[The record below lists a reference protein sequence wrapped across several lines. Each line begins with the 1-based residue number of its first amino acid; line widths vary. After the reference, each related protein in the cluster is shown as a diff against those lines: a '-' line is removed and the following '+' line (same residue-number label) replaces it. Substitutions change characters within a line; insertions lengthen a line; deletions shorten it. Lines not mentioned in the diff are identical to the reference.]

1 MKACVFIGPT
11 LALEDA
17 SAALDAIYLP
27 PVQQGDVYR
36 ATMRHHP
43 RAIGIIDGYFEHVP
57 SVWHKEILWAMAE
70 GTHVFGSASMGA
82 LRAAELAAFGMRGV
96 GKIFE
101 AYRTGVFE
109 PYEDEVFEDED
120 EVAIVH
126 APVGVAYLAASEAMV
141 NIRSTLAAA
150 ARAGII
156 SADTRNRL
164 VQTAKQLFYPE
175 RSWEA
180 ILISG
185 TRGLPGCE
193 IESLRRW
200 LPGGHINQKRDDA
213 LAMLTTMREFLASDP
228 APARATFAF
237 QRSEMWQRAIA
248 DFEAAGDGDA
258 SRDAERE
265 ALFDELRLA
274 GIYAEA
280 RRAGVLRWA
289 GLRGCA
295 HEDLAVCAEDRQSAE
310 SAFRDRFDISRRLDI
325 DRWLAENDL
334 DDAGRAGLIADEA
347 RLRHLDRLLGPLA
360 APYIVAHLQAT
371 GQYPHY
377 AARAKAKAETL
388 ARIGGDSKPDE
399 ATRFGL
405 ALWYFEQRLGS
416 NLPDDLQEYAANMG
430 FVDMDGFYRA
440 LSREYRYLTAGV
452 GEKPS
457 GIWTATSASCEG

>member
-1 MKACVFIGPT
+1 MT
-11 LALEDA
+11 
-17 SAALDAIYLP
+17 LDATYFP

-36 ATMRHHP
+36 ATVRYHP
-43 RAIGIIDGYFEHVP
+43 LAIGIIDGYFEHVP

-101 AYRTGVFE
+101 AYRAGIFE

-120 EVAIVH
+120 EVAIIH
-126 APVGVAYLAASEAMV
+126 APGGATYRAASEAMV

-150 ARAGII
+150 AGAGII
-156 SADTRNRL
+156 TADTRNRL
-164 VQTAKQLFYPE
+164 VQFAKQLIYPE

-180 ILISG
+180 ILTSG

-213 LAMLTTMREFLASDP
+213 LAMLAAMREFLAADP
-228 APARATFAF
+228 APARVTFVF
-237 QRSEMWQRAIA
+237 QRSEMWERAVA
-248 DFEAAGDGDA
+248 DFEGAGEQGA
-258 SRDAERE
+258 SGDAERE

-274 GIYAEA
+274 GTYAEA

-295 HEDLAVCAEDRQSAE
+295 RDGLAVSTEDRQSAE
-310 SAFRDRFDISRRLDI
+310 LAFRDRFGISRRLDI

-334 DDAGRAGLIADEA
+334 DDAGRADLIADEA
-347 RLRHLDRLLGPLA
+347 RLRHLDRLLGSLA
-360 APYIVAHLQAT
+360 APHIVAHLQVT

-377 AARAKAKAETL
+377 GARAKAKAETL
-388 ARIGGDSKPDE
+388 ARAGGDCKLDE

-405 ALWYFEQRLGS
+405 TLWYFERRLGGS
-416 NLPDDLQEYAANMG
+416 MPDDLQEYAARMG
-430 FVDMDGFYRA
+430 FSDMDAFYRA
-440 LSREYRYLTAGV
+440 LLREYRYLTAGSEREP
-452 GEKPS
+452 GRI
-457 GIWTATSASCEG
+457 GTSVSAPFGG

>member
-11 LALEDA
+11 LSPEDA
-17 SAALDAIYLP
+17 SATLDAIYLP

-82 LRAAELAAFGMRGV
+82 LRAAELAVFGMRGV

-120 EVAIVH
+120 EVAVIH
-126 APVGVAYLAASEAMV
+126 AQGGATYRAASEAMV
-141 NIRSTLAAA
+141 NIRSTLTAAA
-150 ARAGII
+150 GAGII

-164 VQTAKQLFYPE
+164 VRIAKQLFYPE

-180 ILISG
+180 TLTSG

-213 LAMLTTMREFLASDP
+213 LAMLAAMREFLAGDP
-228 APARATFAF
+228 APARVTFVF

-248 DFEAAGDGDA
+248 DFEAAGECDA

-274 GIYAEA
+274 GTYAEA

-295 HEDLAVCAEDRQSAE
+295 HEGLAVGTEDRQSAE
-310 SAFRDRFDISRRLDI
+310 LAFRDRFEISRRLDI

-334 DDAGRAGLIADEA
+334 DDAGRADLIADEA
-347 RLRHLDRLLGPLA
+347 RLRHLDRALGPLA
-360 APYIVAHLQAT
+360 APYIVSHLQVT

-388 ARIGGDSKPDE
+388 AQIGEDSKLDE

-405 ALWYFEQRLGS
+405 ALWYFEQRLGGS
-416 NLPDDLQEYAANMG
+416 IPEDLQEYAARMG
-430 FVDMDGFYRA
+430 FTDTDALFRA
-440 LSREYRYLTAGV
+440 LSREHRYLTAGT
-452 GEKPS
+452 GGNLAGSERR
-457 GIWTATSASCEG
+457 